1 MPYPPTQQK
10 SVTDDYHGIPVA
22 DEYRW
27 LENPDD
33 PAVHEWTQAQ
43 NRYTRSVLDRI
54 PERQRLYERL
64 KALYSATSS
73 DYYALRYYAGK
84 LFAVKS
90 QPPKQQPLLV
100 TLASADDLSSE
111 EVVLDPNQLDPS
123 GDTSI
128 DFYVPSLDGKW
139 VAVSLSKGGSEEGT
153 VYIYE
158 TASGKCLEDEIPRVN
173 YPTAGGSLAWNADG
187 SGFYYTRYPRGEE
200 RPPEDLNFYQQVY
213 FHRLGTSTAE
223 DQYVIGDEFP
233 RIAEIELQTTPD
245 GRYLL
250 ANVKNGDGGEV
261 AHHLMD
267 PEGKWRQITRFE
279 DQIQDAVLGPDEH
292 LYMLSRQRS
301 PRGKILRIP
310 LAEPSLARAQIVVP
324 QRPGAISHFEPTKN
338 LLYVVEMDGGPS
350 QLTVFDHQGKEL
362 PPAPVE
368 PISSI
373 WQIVPLEGDA
383 VLYRSGSF
391 ISPPAWFHYDPTRS
405 LARRTSMF
413 VTSPTDFEDCEV
425 VREFA
430 VSRDGTRVP
439 VNIICRTGTRLDGQN
454 PALLTG
460 YGGYGFSLTPNF
472 NIRRRVWL
480 DRGGIIAI
488 ANLRGGGEYGEE
500 WHKAGNLTNKQNVFD
515 DFIACARH
523 LVEKQYTCP
532 EKLSIEGGSNGGL
545 LMGAAFTQH
554 PELFRAVVSHV
565 GLYDMLRVELDPN
578 GAFNVT
584 EFGTVAIP
592 QHFEALY
599 DYSPYHRVQDGTP
612 YPAVLLTT
620 GENDGRVNP
629 MQSRKMAARLQ
640 AATSSERLV
649 LLRTS
654 SAGHGIG
661 TALDER
667 IAEDADVFAFLFSQ
681 IEAEDKN

>member
-10 SVTDDYHGIPVA
+10 SVTDDYNGIPVA

-33 PAVHEWTQAQ
+33 PAVREWTQAQ

-54 PERQRLYERL
+54 PERQRLYKRL

-111 EVVLDPNQLDPS
+111 AVVLDPNQLDPS

-128 DFYVPSLDGKW
+128 DFYVPSLDGKR

-213 FHRLGTSTAE
+213 FHRLGTSNAE
-223 DQYVIGDEFP
+223 DQYVIGEEFP

-261 AHHLMD
+261 AHHLMGA
-267 PEGKWRQITRFE
+267 EGKWTQITRFE
-279 DQIQDAVLGPDEH
+279 DQIQNAVLGPDEH
-292 LYMLSRQRS
+292 LYMLSRLRS

-373 WQIVPLEGDA
+373 WQIVLLEGDA

-405 LARRTSMF
+405 LARRTAMF

-430 VSRDGTRVP
+430 VSHDGTRVP
-439 VNIICRTGTRLDGQN
+439 VNIICRKGTRLEGQN

-523 LVEKQYTCP
+523 LVEKQYTSP
-532 EKLSIEGGSNGGL
+532 EKLCIEGGSNGGL

-640 AATSSERLV
+640 AATGSERLV

-681 IEAEDKN
+681 IEPEDKN